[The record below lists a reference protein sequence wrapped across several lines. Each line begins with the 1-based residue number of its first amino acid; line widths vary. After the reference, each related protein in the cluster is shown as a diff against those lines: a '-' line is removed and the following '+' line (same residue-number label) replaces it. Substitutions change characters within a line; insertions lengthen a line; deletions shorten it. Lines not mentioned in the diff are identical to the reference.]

1 MPDEDPVPPEE
12 EPAGLPGVVG
22 VPGFVD
28 APGAIGALG
37 AAGAAGALAAPPG
50 AAAIDTPAA
59 PANIAVTV
67 NETTR
72 FLERMAL
79 LDDGSDGR

>member
-1 MPDEDPVPPEE
+1 MPPEE
-12 EPAGLPGVVG
+12 EPAGLPGVLE

-37 AAGAAGALAAPPG
+37 VVGAAGALGAPPG
-50 AAAIDTPAA
+50 AAATDTPAR
-59 PANIAVTV
+59 PANSPVTANV
-67 NETTR
+67 TTR

-79 LDDGSDGR
+79 LTDCFDGG